1 MCAYANTLNKAT
13 IRRCWDQPIL
23 ERWHAR
29 TAKPLSYFGLPGP
42 EIHDFLDWR
51 HLLGIRTGI
60 ESPGHSKKER
70 KQADETIGQL
80 NANIMFNGLS
90 SGFQLLRAD
99 VEDVILNSVDNY
111 GTPPQMNDG
120 QPAHKSHF
128 SYDIVN
134 LDFDGG
140 IGYRDANGAAK
151 RVTAI
156 KKLFERQEGHSF
168 VLFLTINVRD
178 TMGDEIEN
186 YLRGLQT
193 RNRGPDWYETID
205 WYLNRANGEREYK
218 LKAII
223 PSFIHAVAEPHV
235 FECLSRPPIAYI
247 GHKQAHMIH
256 FTFELEA
263 AHSNGRLNNLRGFS
277 SQDDPDLIELP
288 LLRCENG
295 QLQLAS
301 KQHPTFKIDCC
312 ASSLDFLSENIQKM
326 LLDTY
331 AGRVGTET
339 NI

>member
-1 MCAYANTLNKAT
+1 MCAYANTPNKAT

-23 ERWHAR
+23 ERWYAR
-29 TAKPLSYFGLPGP
+29 IGKPLSYFGLPGP

-60 ESPGHSKKER
+60 ESPGHTKKER

-99 VEDVILNSVDNY
+99 VEDVILDAIDSY

-128 SYDIVN
+128 GYDIIN

-140 IGYRDANGAAK
+140 IGYRDSNGAAK
-151 RVTAI
+151 RVAAI

-186 YLRGLQT
+186 YLRGLQA
-193 RNRGPDWYETID
+193 RERGPNWYETID
-205 WYLNRANGEREYK
+205 WYLSRSDGEREYK

-223 PSFIHAVAEPHV
+223 PSFIHAVAEPRV
-235 FECLSRPPIAYI
+235 FQCLSRPPIAYI
-247 GHKQAHMIH
+247 GHKQAHMVH
-256 FTFELEA
+256 FAFELEA
-263 AHSNGRLNNLRGFS
+263 ATSNGRLINLRGFS
-277 SQDDPDLIELP
+277 PQDDPDLIELP

-295 QLQLAS
+295 QLRLTE
-301 KQHPTFKIDCC
+301 KQHPKFDY
-312 ASSLDFLSENIQKM
+312 ASCRRNLDFLSEAICESILAPVQS
-326 LLDTY
+326 
-331 AGRVGTET
+331 RIFRET
-339 NI
+339 